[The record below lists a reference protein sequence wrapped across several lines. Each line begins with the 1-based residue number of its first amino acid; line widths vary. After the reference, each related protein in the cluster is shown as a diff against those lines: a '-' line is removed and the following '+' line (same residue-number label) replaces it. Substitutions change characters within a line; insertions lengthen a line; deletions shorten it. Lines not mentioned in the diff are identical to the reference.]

1 MGFMDMLKDA
11 NKLRA
16 QQQKLER
23 ELSAMRFEKE
33 MRKGEAVV
41 TVVANGKMEIIGMKV
56 SDEAMKIKP
65 DDLSK
70 LILQA
75 ISGAQADARNEAARK
90 TMDLLNQ

>member
-23 ELSAMRFEKE
+23 ELSAMKFEREAK
-33 MRKGEAVV
+33 KGDALV
-41 TVVANGKMEIIGMKV
+41 TVMTNGKMEVIGMKL
-56 SDEAMKIKP
+56 SDEAMQLKP

-70 LILQA
+70 LILQG
-75 ISGAQADARNEAARK
+75 ISGAQADARNEASRK
-90 TMDLLNQ
+90 TMELLNQ

>member
-16 QQQKLER
+16 QQQKLEK
-23 ELSAMRFEKE
+23 ELSAMKFEKE
-33 MRKGEAVV
+33 MRKGDATV
-41 TVVANGKMEIIGMKV
+41 TVVANGKMEVIGMKLN
-56 SDEAMKIKP
+56 DEATRLKP

-75 ISGAQADARNEAARK
+75 ISSAQADSRNEAARK
-90 TMDLLNQ
+90 TMELLNQ